1 MRQTPSMFGIYVI
14 LSLGFLLIIDTLG
27 RALERLGEGSGR

>member
-1 MRQTPSMFGIYVI
+1 MFGSYFI
-14 LSLGFLLIIDTLG
+14 LSSGFLLIIDTLG